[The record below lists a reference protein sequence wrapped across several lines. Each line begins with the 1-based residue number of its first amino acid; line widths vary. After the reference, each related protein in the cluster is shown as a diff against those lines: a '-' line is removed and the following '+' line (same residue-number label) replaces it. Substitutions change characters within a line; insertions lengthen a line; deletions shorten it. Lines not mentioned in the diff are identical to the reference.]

1 MLSNVER
8 STLMEEVSWRQKSRA
23 LWLRVGGDK
32 CTKVFHRMAN
42 SNRRKNSIDS
52 LLVDGSLSTD
62 QVEINVHIVQFYSNL
77 YTEQSS
83 WQLRLDN
90 FSFDSIC
97 EVEAN
102 WLEREF
108 EEGEVSEVVKAMNG
122 DKVQGSMVTL
132 WHSSKLVGMY

>member
-1 MLSNVER
+1 VLSKVER

-23 LWLRVGGDK
+23 LWLRMGDK
-32 CTKVFHRMAN
+32 CMKVFHRMAN

-52 LLVDGSLSTD
+52 LLVDGSLFTN
-62 QVEINVHIVQFYSNL
+62 QVEISEHIVQFYSNL
-77 YTEQSS
+77 CTEQSS
-83 WQLRLDN
+83 WELMLDD
-90 FSFDSIC
+90 FSFDAIC

-108 EEGEVSEVVKAMNG
+108 EEGEASEVAKAMNG
-122 DKVQGSMVTL
+122 DKVQGSITL